1 MAAKSA
7 GSDRKGRPRWNKYAD
22 SVIGPSICPLT
33 ATADLKRPDDN
44 ASSNAPAYRVRRGQL
59 STTPVKDFEHRI
71 EPAFF
76 YLITV
81 AFVARLNKVFHN
93 SEALTDDTLPF

>member
-1 MAAKSA
+1 
-7 GSDRKGRPRWNKYAD
+7 
-22 SVIGPSICPLT
+22 
-33 ATADLKRPDDN
+33 
-44 ASSNAPAYRVRRGQL
+44 
-59 STTPVKDFEHRI
+59 VKDFEHRI
-71 EPAFF
+71 EPTFF